1 VPNNLQAVFAATE
14 EGKKARCSTAAFP
27 KLFTFREV
35 AMQVS
40 LVTMLRPSPR
50 TAAPSPCLPLDIK
63 DLLKEDAG
71 FFDGGLMED
80 FFDGG
85 WTDWW
90 AACENDAGELC

>member
-1 VPNNLQAVFAATE
+1 LLQ
-14 EGKKARCSTAAFP
+14 CY
-27 KLFTFREV
+27 
-35 AMQVS
+35 
-40 LVTMLRPSPR
+40 
-50 TAAPSPCLPLDIK
+50 APPQELLLYCLPLDIK

-71 FFDGGLMED
+71 FFDGGLMEG